1 VSYIAFDL
9 DALNVCPQVGAACGM
24 SAAEAA
30 HGLLQLWAWC
40 FRSETD
46 AVTDTHLRGFFSG
59 RDAGAALDAFGF
71 VERSEGGWRVRGAA
85 RYLRIKQAQRDGGR
99 KGARNL
105 RQGKKKASPP
115 KVEPRVDP
123 EVDLRVDLRSTSG
136 STSSASP
143 ALTPNTEHRTPNTE
157 SKSIAPREKRAPPPR
172 ETDCIGED
180 FEAAGLGKYA
190 WQGAKDGT
198 AWALLRAHSE
208 VVEIRA
214 RWRFGLKADGWLRV
228 ATVAQLHSKW
238 NDLGVAMKRPATAPA
253 RDAPQ
258 TYSDGYYVEPAT

>member
-9 DALNVCPQVGAACGM
+9 DALNVAPDVGAAADL
-24 SAAEAA
+24 SAAEVSY
-30 HGLLQLWAWC
+30 GLARLWAWC
-40 FRSETD
+40 FRQSKDRITVEHV
-46 AVTDTHLRGFFSG
+46 AAFFGGQSKA
-59 RDAGAALDAFGF
+59 AGAARALEAFGF
-71 VERSEGGWRVRGAA
+71 LETESSGFRVKGAD
-85 RYLRIKQAQRDGGR
+85 RYLRVREARV
-99 KGARNL
+99 KG
-105 RQGKKKASPP
+105 GKKAAAAGNLK
-115 KVEPRVDP
+115 R
-123 EVDLRVDLRSTSG
+123 G
-136 STSSASP
+136 SRRGAGTPSP
-143 ALTPNTEHRTPNTE
+143 AGPQLAPSSSPADSQLPPSPTPNTEHRTPNTE
-157 SKSIAPREKRAPPPR
+157 SKSTAPREKRAPLPR

-208 VVEIRA
+208 VPEIRA

-238 NDLGVAMKRPATAPA
+238 NDLGVAMKRPATAPS
-253 RDAPQ
+253 RDTPQ